1 MFNTLFSFP
10 FRRPSVV
17 CLVAAL
23 NGLACLESAAT
34 ETGAVSASPSERSS
48 RAPLS
53 ATRIQISVNGKVIAT
68 ATLDQ
73 HDSARDFAAMLPLN
87 LKLKDYAATEK
98 IADLP
103 RALSTKGAPRAY
115 VPLAGDISYFAPWG
129 NLAIFY
135 KDGHLSSGLV
145 RLGRLDAGPDVIQRA
160 GDATVSIDR
169 VSP

>member
-10 FRRPSVV
+10 VGRPSVV

-23 NGLACLESAAT
+23 NCLACLEAVAV

-48 RAPLS
+48 RAPHS
-53 ATRIQISVNGKVIAT
+53 VMKIQISVDGKVIAT

-73 HDSARDFAAMLPLN
+73 HDSARDFAAMLPLT

-103 RALSTKGAPRAY
+103 RALSTKGAPGAY

-145 RLGRLDAGPDVIQRA
+145 RLGRLEAGPDAIRRA
-160 GDATVSIDR
+160 GDATVRIDR
-169 VSP
+169 VGP